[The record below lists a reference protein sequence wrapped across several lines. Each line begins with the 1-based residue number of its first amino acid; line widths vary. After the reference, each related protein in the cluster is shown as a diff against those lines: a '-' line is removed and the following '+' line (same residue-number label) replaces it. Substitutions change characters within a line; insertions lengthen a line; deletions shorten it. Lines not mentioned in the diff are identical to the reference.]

1 MNDSGTTGSAAAEA
15 PTRPTPRPPGAF
27 APRAP
32 RTPDQRGGELEPDVT
47 PERLQR
53 RSFTWLGLAAFGAAM
68 SVCTLKFFF
77 PRVLFEPKTRFKIG
91 RPDEFGFGVDDR
103 LQDKYRIWVCR
114 DAEKL
119 YVILAVCTHL
129 GCTPNWVSSAGK
141 FKCPCHGSGYDST
154 GVNFEGP
161 APRPMDRCHVEMS
174 PDGQIVV
181 DKTKAYRY
189 DRNEWAKSDGRS
201 GAFLSV

>member
-1 MNDSGTTGSAAAEA
+1 MTDTGGQATQPSNVA
-15 PTRPTPRPPGAF
+15 PRPPGAI

-32 RTPDQRGGELEPDVT
+32 RAPDQRGGDLEPEVSELRL
-47 PERLQR
+47 ERR
-53 RSFTWLGLAAFGAAM
+53 KIAWLGLTGFFALLGG
-68 SVCTLKFFF
+68 CTLKFFF
-77 PRVLFEPKTRFKIG
+77 PRTLFEPKTRFKIG
-91 RPDEFGFGVDDR
+91 RLPDYGFGVDDR

-114 DAEKL
+114 DAERL

-141 FKCPCHGSGYDST
+141 FKCPCHGSGYDAA

-161 APRPMDRCHVEMS
+161 APRPMDRCHVEVA

-181 DKTKAYRY
+181 DTTKTYRNDRAAGVFDWDKEGAYIP
-189 DRNEWAKSDGRS
+189 A
-201 GAFLSV
+201 